1 MVSMSLR
8 LQCMVLECQS
18 CHGSA
23 SLRRPFLQVFL
34 WEELRQSTSDHGPAP
49 ILRRLKPLLL
59 GLGRS
64 SSEAMVQ

>member
-34 WEELRQSTSDHGPAP
+34 WEELRQSTSDHGPAQSNGMC
-49 ILRRLKPLLL
+49 LL
-59 GLGRS
+59 
-64 SSEAMVQ
+64 EFVVH